1 MSQYN
6 LNDNVKEYFEFSL
19 GGHIYQ
25 MRYPTIEETEEIQE
39 VFKKAQEAEDGQEV
53 LKQVYKFISSTDE
66 KAPAIDEVLKK
77 QNIKVLQNFN
87 EMIKVEFGG
96 E

>member
-1 MSQYN
+1 MSYN
-6 LNDNVKEYFEFSL
+6 LNDNVKENFEFIL
-19 GGHIYQ
+19 GGFTYQ

-39 VFKKAQEAEDGQEV
+39 AFKKAQESQDGSQV
-53 LKQVYKFISSTDE
+53 LKQVYKFISSNDD
-66 KAPAIDEVLKK
+66 KAPSIEDVLKK

-87 EMIKVEFGG
+87 EMIKTEFGG